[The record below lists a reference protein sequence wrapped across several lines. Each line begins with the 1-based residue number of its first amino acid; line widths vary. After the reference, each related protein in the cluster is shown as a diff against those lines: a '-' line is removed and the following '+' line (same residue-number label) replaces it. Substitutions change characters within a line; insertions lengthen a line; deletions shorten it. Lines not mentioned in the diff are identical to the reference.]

1 MVKPPFC
8 ITNYKQQRNYYYLD
22 NTLTGSGPIADGN
35 LPKKNTT
42 TMQHMLQAL
51 AWCRAADYF
60 VAHTDKSNAGRMQPL
75 TRIDAC

>member
-42 TMQHMLQAL
+42 TMQHMLG
-51 AWCRAADYF
+51 
-60 VAHTDKSNAGRMQPL
+60 AGLQIILWL
-75 TRIDAC
+75 TQTSLMLDGCNR